1 MLTSHSIVKPDG
13 IFPKI
18 KTKTRDLLWPLLF
31 NRVLHV
37 LTTEFARKRSF
48 NHPNWKGKSQLSPF
62 TDDMISY
69 VEKPKDSKEI
79 ELNKFS
85 KVARFDSEFQVQKS
99 DQISTLKNELYF

>member
-1 MLTSHSIVKPDG
+1 M
-13 IFPKI
+13 
-18 KTKTRDLLWPLLF
+18 
-31 NRVLHV
+31 
-37 LTTEFARKRSF
+37 
-48 NHPNWKGKSQLSPF
+48 SPF

-85 KVARFDSEFQVQKS
+85 KVARFDSEFHVQKS